1 MKGSFLCSP
10 LEAEAM
16 LRCVVEHN
24 IKVEKKIFHG
34 LVQVPTAVEMLQNGA
49 YRGKGVIIVDESL

>member
-1 MKGSFLCSP
+1 
-10 LEAEAM
+10 M